1 MGNFELSLNE
11 EIALM
16 LESNLTPTELFIL
29 RLLFLGQYDQKYLI
43 NYISNLSDGK
53 SLLRQVLESLI
64 NKKVINSTYT
74 IPKEGQAL
82 NVNNIPFN
90 KNFLKKYI
98 RESNELGKELF
109 ELYPSFISIRG
120 KMVSIKNITKANLYS
135 IEDFCTYYAKAIKSS
150 GITHER
156 VMDALRFGIEN
167 DLIHYGITEFVA
179 SMKWVELEQLQQMDD
194 INGYKN
200 SELI

>member
-1 MGNFELSLNE
+1 MGNFELSLEE
-11 EIALM
+11 EITVLID
-16 LESNLTPTELFIL
+16 SGLTPTELFIL
-29 RLLFLGQYDQKYLI
+29 RLLFLGQTDQKYLI
-43 NYISNLSDGK
+43 NYISNINNGK
-53 SLLRQVLESLI
+53 DLLRQVLGSLI
-64 NKKVINSTYT
+64 DKKVINSTYT

-109 ELYPSFISIRG
+109 ETYPSFISIRG

-135 IEDFCTYYAKAIKSS
+135 IEEFCQYYAKAIKSS
-150 GITHER
+150 SVTHER
-156 VMDALRFGIEN
+156 VMEALRFGIEN
-167 DLIHYGITEFVA
+167 DLIHYGITEFIA
-179 SMKWVELEQLQQMDD
+179 SMKWLELEQLQQMGD